1 MKSCVVKDILDALKD
16 LDPAKEI
23 KVVGTYSDF
32 KIIGI
37 FDGEFGV
44 EIEIKEDVWTTTT
57 EKKLLDSCN
66 NGL

>member
-44 EIEIKEDVWTTTT
+44 EIEIKEDV
-57 EKKLLDSCN
+57 
-66 NGL
+66 